1 MVMGQL
7 GWKMRGYA
15 RWLGWKGR
23 DGEGRA
29 IVPSGFVLVYA
40 PRNESELDVV
50 GRIVGAAAWWVMG
63 REIELRYGRVKE
75 MDLETLKMEAGVKE
89 DDRVPGDVHN
99 GSARYHAGCMR

>member
-1 MVMGQL
+1 MGQL
-7 GWKMRGYA
+7 GKRPRGYA

-40 PRNESELDVV
+40 PRDEEELEVV

-63 REIELRYGRVKE
+63 REIELEKGGKDVE
-75 MDLETLKMEAGVKE
+75 MNRERLRREAGVRE
-89 DDRVPGDVHN
+89 DDRVPGEGHD
-99 GSARYHAGCMR
+99 GSARCHAGCMR

>member
-7 GWKMRGYA
+7 GRKMRGYA

-40 PRNESELDVV
+40 PRNERELEVV

-63 REIELRYGRVKE
+63 REIELRYGCAKE
-75 MDLETLKMEAGVKE
+75 MDLETLMMEAGVKE
-89 DDRVPGDVHN
+89 DERVPGDVHN
-99 GSARYHAGCMR
+99 ASARCHAGCMR